1 MGVDRVP
8 SVGSTGGRSVF
19 HRLIEERTV
28 AWSICAFLRAS
39 ASAAVEGTL
48 RD

>member
-1 MGVDRVP
+1 MGVDRVL

-19 HRLIEERTV
+19 HRLIEERP
-28 AWSICAFLRAS
+28 LPGQS
-39 ASAAVEGTL
+39 ARSCGAAVEGTL